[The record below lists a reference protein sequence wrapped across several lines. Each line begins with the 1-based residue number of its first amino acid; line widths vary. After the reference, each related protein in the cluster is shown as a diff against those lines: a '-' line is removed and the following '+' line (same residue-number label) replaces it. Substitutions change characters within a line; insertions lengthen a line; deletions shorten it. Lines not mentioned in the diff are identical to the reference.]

1 MTKKSEE
8 MVTGRVGLI
17 SPRVLTLHRKRQRA
31 ISMEEKERLV
41 AQAKAAYEIRINP
54 PARIPR

>member
-17 SPRVLTLHRKRQRA
+17 SPRVLTLHRKKQRML
-31 ISMEEKERLV
+31 SLEEKQRLV
-41 AQAKAAYEIRINP
+41 AQAKAAYEIRLT
-54 PARIPR
+54 